1 MIRIYLFVVS
11 CSFFVGHA
19 FAQTDTTKTA
29 ETIATVE
36 IPSTPVTEFSDKVE
50 YKVGAGYQVRIEK
63 QPGSAE
69 TTQSFTSPS
78 LFAQVQY
85 REYQLLTEFEQV
97 SKSSSEGNYSIQT
110 KRNELLLVARYRFFL
125 DERWALFAGLGM
137 GIGKE
142 TVKTAI
148 GNSTSTDTGDTEQMI
163 AMEGGAQFQFHKT
176 YFAEV
181 AGRGLKL
188 ENFEPWILTFGL
200 RLGAR
205 L

>member
-1 MIRIYLFVVS
+1 MIRIYLIAIGFVF
-11 CSFFVGHA
+11 CSNV
-19 FAQTDTTKTA
+19 FAQSESTTTTENATSA
-29 ETIATVE
+29 EISAA
-36 IPSTPVTEFSDKVE
+36 PATEFSDKIE
-50 YKVGAGYQVRIEK
+50 FKVGGGYQIRIEK

-69 TTQSFTSPS
+69 TTQSLMSPS

-97 SKSSSEGNYSIQT
+97 SQSSSEGNYSIQS
-110 KRNELLLVARYRFFL
+110 KRNELLLIARYRFFL
-125 DERWALFAGLGM
+125 DERWALFAGLGA

-148 GNSTSTDTGDTEQMI
+148 GNSTSTNTGDTEDLVAI
-163 AMEGGAQFQFHKT
+163 EGGAQFQFHKT